1 MILFVF
7 EGDEREPRLY
17 RTLERLYFPKRNDNI
32 ICSFGNNIY
41 GLYNELQM
49 FDGAGD
55 IVALMRESLAA
66 RGDATL
72 DGIRNSDISEV
83 FLFFDYDFQNSQLSL
98 DEINRR
104 VEEMLTLFD
113 DETDNGKLYINYPM
127 VESIRYTK
135 ELPDE
140 AYANYT
146 VDRKACKGFKRLAR
160 EFSAYD
166 SLDYMLFKDG
176 EVPTKEKYIE
186 VKDNWLFLKRMN
198 VCKANLLTTGLLTMP
213 SEKSDIAQLA
223 IFRSQVRKFVKPS
236 EKVAILNSFPIF
248 IYEYM
253 KMGGNDSRVNK
264 K

>member
-17 RTLERLYFPKRNDNI
+17 RTLERLYFPKQNENI

-41 GLYNELQM
+41 DLYNELQEY
-49 FDGAGD
+49 DGDGD
-55 IVALMRESLAA
+55 IVALMRERLAD

-72 DGIRNSDISEV
+72 DGIRNSDISEI

-104 VEEMLTLFD
+104 VEEMLILFD

-127 VESIRYTK
+127 IESIRYTK
-135 ELPDE
+135 ELPDD
-140 AYANYT
+140 AYASYT
-146 VDRKACKGFKRLAR
+146 IGREACKDFKRLAR

-166 SLDYMLFKDG
+166 SLDHLLFKDG
-176 EVPTKEKYIE
+176 ETPTKDKYLK
-186 VKDNWLFLKRMN
+186 VNDNWEYLRAMN
-198 VCKANLLTTGLLTMP
+198 VSKANLLTTGLLAMP
-213 SEKSDIAQLA
+213 KEKSDISQLA
-223 IFRSQVRKFVKPS
+223 VFNNQVTKFVKPNES
-236 EKVAILNSFPIF
+236 VAILNSFPIF

-253 KMGGNDSRVNK
+253 K
-264 K
+264 

>member
-17 RTLERLYFPKRNDNI
+17 RTLERLYFPKQNENI

-41 GLYNELQM
+41 DLYNELQEY
-49 FDGAGD
+49 DGDGD
-55 IVALMRESLAA
+55 IVALMRERLAD

-72 DGIRNSDISEV
+72 DGIRNSDFSEI
-83 FLFFDYDFQNSQLSL
+83 FLFFDYDFLNSQLSL

-127 VESIRYTK
+127 IESIRYTK
-135 ELPDE
+135 ELPDD
-140 AYANYT
+140 AYASYT
-146 VDRKACKGFKRLAR
+146 IGREACKDFKRLAR

-166 SLDYMLFKDG
+166 SLDHLLFKDG
-176 EVPTKEKYIE
+176 ENPTKDKYLKVE
-186 VKDNWLFLKRMN
+186 DNWEYLRAMN
-198 VCKANLLTTGLLTMP
+198 VCKANLLTTGFFTMP
-213 SEKSDIAQLA
+213 REKSDIGQLA
-223 IFRSQVRKFVKPS
+223 VFNNQLMMYVKTKNS
-236 EKVAILNSFPIF
+236 VAILNSFPIF

-253 KMGGNDSRVNK
+253 K
-264 K
+264 

>member
-17 RTLERLYFPKRNDNI
+17 RTLERLYFPKQNENI

-41 GLYNELQM
+41 DLYNELQEY
-49 FDGAGD
+49 DGDGD
-55 IVALMRESLAA
+55 IVALMRERLAD

-72 DGIRNSDISEV
+72 DGIRNSDISEI

-98 DEINRR
+98 DEINWR

-127 VESIRYTK
+127 IESIRYTK
-135 ELPDE
+135 ELPDD
-140 AYANYT
+140 AYASYT
-146 VDRKACKGFKRLAR
+146 IGREACKDFKRLAR

-166 SLDYMLFKDG
+166 SLDHLLFKDG
-176 EVPTKEKYIE
+176 ENPTKDKYLK
-186 VKDNWLFLKRMN
+186 VKDNWEYLKKMN
-198 VCKANLLTTGLLTMP
+198 VHKANLLTTGFFTMP
-213 SEKSDIAQLA
+213 REKSDIGQLA
-223 IFRSQVRKFVKPS
+223 VFNNQLMKFVKPKNS
-236 EKVAILNSFPIF
+236 VAILNSFPIF

-253 KMGGNDSRVNK
+253 K
-264 K
+264 

>member
-17 RTLERLYFPKRNDNI
+17 RTLERLYFPRQNDNI

-41 GLYNELQM
+41 DLYSELQED
-49 FDGAGD
+49 DGDGD
-55 IVALMRESLAA
+55 IVALMRERLAD
-66 RGDATL
+66 RGDRTL
-72 DGIRNSDISEV
+72 DGIRNSDISEI

-104 VEEMLTLFD
+104 VEKMLTLFD

-127 VESIRYTK
+127 IESIRYTK

-140 AYANYT
+140 AYVYYT
-146 VDRKACKGFKRLAR
+146 VERDACKDFKRLAR

-166 SLDYMLFKDG
+166 SLDHLVFKDG
-176 EVPTKEKYIE
+176 ETPTKDKYLK
-186 VKDNWLFLKRMN
+186 VKYNWHYLKQMN
-198 VCKANLLTTGLLTMP
+198 VCKANLLTTGQFTMP
-213 SEKSDIAQLA
+213 REKSDIGQLA
-223 IFRSQVRKFVKPS
+223 IFNNQVVKYVKPS
-236 EKVAILNSFPIF
+236 EKVSILNSFPIF

-253 KMGGNDSRVNK
+253 K
-264 K
+264 